1 MSDTPIKILGPAAKA
16 VADPIA
22 EAAGLADHSRAPL
35 TVEQQIE
42 RIFFLLRDYF
52 GRDRVPYRE
61 ETLVAI
67 DDLSRNLQFCD
78 QQDSWI
84 FAGRTYRVE
93 VDSPSGRFVRTLNP
107 GWQSWNFPV
116 GTSFNGVPGEGA
128 TVLVHRLSD
137 ENPGSSGGGGS
148 STVGGTVTVDTIQTP
163 IVIQDIVDP
172 IVASISGPVQLTE
185 ANRSSTFAQVTVG
198 NAATQLVAASA
209 SNKDYG
215 IVNGDLT
222 RTLWVGAAGVT
233 PATGFPIG
241 AGGSHADRS
250 ATALFGVYGDAATAT
265 VYVKVTS

>member
-16 VADPIA
+16 VAEPIA

-107 GWQSWNFPV
+107 GWQAWNFPV
-116 GTSFNGVPGEGA
+116 GTSFNGVAGEGA

-137 ENPGSSGGGGS
+137 ENPGSSGGGGG
-148 STVGGTVTVDTIQTP
+148 TVGGTVTVDQIQTP
-163 IVIQDIVDP
+163 VVIDQINNPVT
-172 IVASISGPVQLTE
+172 VTQSGPVQITE
-185 ANRSSTFAQVTVG
+185 ANRASTYSRQTVG
-198 NAATQLVAASA
+198 AAAVQLVASSA
-209 SNKDYG
+209 ANKDYG
-215 IVNGDLT
+215 LVNGDLT
-222 RTLWVGAAGVT
+222 RTLWIGGAGVT

-250 ATALFGVYGDAATAT
+250 ADAVFGVYEDATTAV